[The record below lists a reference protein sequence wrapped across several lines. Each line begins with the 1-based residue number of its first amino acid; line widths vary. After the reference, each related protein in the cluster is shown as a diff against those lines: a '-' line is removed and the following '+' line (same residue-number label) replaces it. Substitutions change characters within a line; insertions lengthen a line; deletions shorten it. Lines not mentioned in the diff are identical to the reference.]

1 MPSFDIVNE
10 IDLQKLDNAINVA
23 KKEIASRYDFHG
35 SKTELDL
42 DKKTLIIN
50 ILTENDMRVK
60 AIQDIL
66 ISRMMKQ
73 GIDASGLD
81 FGKEHYASGNMLRKE
96 VTVKKGIDKETA
108 KKIVKII
115 KDSTLKVQAAIM
127 EDQLRVSGKK
137 LDELQGVISIVKNSN
152 IDLPLQFTNFRN

>member
-23 KKEIASRYDFHG
+23 KKEISSRYDFHG
-35 SKTELDL
+35 SKTEVEL
-42 DKKTLIIN
+42 DKKTFIIN
-50 ILTENDMRVK
+50 VLTENDMRVK

-73 GIDASGLD
+73 GIDAQGLD

-115 KDSTLKVQAAIM
+115 KDSGLKVQASIM
-127 EDQLRVSGKK
+127 DDQLRVTGKK
-137 LDELQGVISIVKNSN
+137 LDDLQASMSSVKAAN
-152 IDLPLQFTNFRN
+152 IGIPLQFTNFRN

>member
-23 KKEIASRYDFHG
+23 VKEITSRYDFHG
-35 SKTELDL
+35 SKTELNL
-42 DKKTLIIN
+42 DKKTMIITF
-50 ILTENDMRVK
+50 ITENDMRIK

-73 GIDASGLD
+73 GLDSAALD
-81 FGKEHYASGNMLRKE
+81 FGKEHYASGNMIRKE

-108 KKIVKII
+108 KKLVKVI
-115 KDSTLKVQAAIM
+115 KDSGLKVQASIM
-127 EDQLRVSGKK
+127 DDQLRVTGKK
-137 LDELQGVISIVKNSN
+137 LDDLQAVIAQVKGFDAG
-152 IDLPLQFTNFRN
+152 IPLQFTNFRS

>member
-23 KKEIASRYDFHG
+23 IKEISSRYDFHG
-35 SKTELDL
+35 SKTEVEL
-42 DKKTLIIN
+42 DKKTFIIN
-50 ILTENDMRVK
+50 VLTENDMRVK

-73 GIDASGLD
+73 GIDAQGLD

-115 KDSTLKVQAAIM
+115 KDSGLKVQASIM
-127 EDQLRVSGKK
+127 DDQLRVTGKK
-137 LDELQGVISIVKNSN
+137 LDDLQASMSSVKAAN
-152 IDLPLQFTNFRN
+152 IGIPLQFTNFRN

>member
-10 IDLQKLDNAINVA
+10 VDIQKLDNAINVA
-23 KKEIASRYDFHG
+23 VKEISSRYDFHG
-35 SKTELDL
+35 SKTEVDL
-42 DKKTLIIN
+42 DKKTMIIN

-73 GIDASGLD
+73 GLDAAALD

-96 VTVKKGIDKETA
+96 IKVKKGIDKDSA
-108 KKIVKII
+108 KKLVKVI
-115 KDSTLKVQAAIM
+115 KDSGIKVQASIM
-127 EDQLRVSGKK
+127 DDQLRVTGKK
-137 LDELQGVISIVKNSN
+137 LDDLQAVIASVKGVNV
-152 IDLPLQFTNFRN
+152 DLPLQFTNFRN

>member
-23 KKEIASRYDFHG
+23 IKEITSRYDFHG
-35 SKTELDL
+35 SKTELNL
-42 DKKTLIIN
+42 DKKTMIITF
-50 ILTENDMRVK
+50 ITENDMRIK

-73 GIDASGLD
+73 GLDSAALD
-81 FGKEHYASGNMLRKE
+81 FGKEHYASGNMIRKE

-108 KKIVKII
+108 KKLVKVI
-115 KDSTLKVQAAIM
+115 KDSALKVQASIM
-127 EDQLRVSGKK
+127 DDQLRVTGKK
-137 LDELQGVISIVKNSN
+137 LVDLQAVIAQVKGFDAG
-152 IDLPLQFTNFRN
+152 IPLQFTNFRN

>member
-23 KKEIASRYDFHG
+23 IKEITSRYDFHG
-35 SKTELDL
+35 SKTELNL
-42 DKKTLIIN
+42 DKKTMIITF
-50 ILTENDMRVK
+50 ITENDMRIK

-73 GIDASGLD
+73 GLDSAALD
-81 FGKEHYASGNMLRKE
+81 FGKEHYASGNMIRKE

-108 KKIVKII
+108 KKLVKVI
-115 KDSTLKVQAAIM
+115 KDSGLKVQASIM
-127 EDQLRVSGKK
+127 DDQLRVTGKK
-137 LDELQGVISIVKNSN
+137 LDDLQAVISKVKGYDAG
-152 IDLPLQFTNFRN
+152 IPLQFTNFRS